1 MNINLPE
8 PMKYHTKSIALV
20 IILILMA
27 ACGEADKHTTES
39 SEYIK
44 VFVGARIIDGTGRNP
59 IEDGVLII
67 QAGRIRQV
75 GLRGAIEI
83 PGGAEIIDLNSM
95 TLMPGIINTHGHVGN
110 TLGSESGHYSKENI
124 LDHLSLYADME
135 SPLLLA
141 WGEMEKKQ
149 QSCVTGRIQP
159 LLTGPGYTLLGS
171 CYRRQPG
178 RSYKCCK

>member
-8 PMKYHTKSIALV
+8 PKKYHTKSIALV

-39 SEYIK
+39 SECIK

-124 LDHLSLYADME
+124 LDHLSLYARYGVTTVISLGGDGKE
-135 SPLLLA
+135 AAILRDRQDTATLDRARIYIAGQLLPA
-141 WGEMEKKQ
+141 TARKK
-149 QSCVTGRIQP
+149 
-159 LLTGPGYTLLGS
+159 L
-171 CYRRQPG
+171 
-178 RSYKCCK
+178 